1 MKWVTEDEMVEY
13 GTEVTLVV
21 IVLQILPLLH
31 QADTWLHLG
40 TTLLIAA
47 TAAVRLIREVKRYK
61 KRK

>member
-1 MKWVTEDEMVEY
+1 MVEY